1 MSRGISFS
9 NSSMPPDSPKTQKN
23 PSFNLFNSFYASKL
37 PSGKLPSDTN
47 NNTAT
52 EEIIK
57 AIRNLEVIY
66 SIHII
71 LS

>member
-1 MSRGISFS
+1 
-9 NSSMPPDSPKTQKN
+9 MPPDSPKTQKN
-23 PSFNLFNSFYASKL
+23 PSFNLFNSFYVS
-37 PSGKLPSDTN
+37 KLPSDTN

-66 SIHII
+66 SIYYII

>member
-1 MSRGISFS
+1 
-9 NSSMPPDSPKTQKN
+9 MPPDSPKTQKN
-23 PSFNLFNSFYASKL
+23 PRFNLFNSFYVS
-37 PSGKLPSDTN
+37 KLPSDTN
-47 NNTAT
+47 NNIAS

-66 SIHII
+66 SIYII

>member
-37 PSGKLPSDTN
+37 PSDTN

-52 EEIIK
+52 EEVIK

-66 SIHII
+66 SIYII